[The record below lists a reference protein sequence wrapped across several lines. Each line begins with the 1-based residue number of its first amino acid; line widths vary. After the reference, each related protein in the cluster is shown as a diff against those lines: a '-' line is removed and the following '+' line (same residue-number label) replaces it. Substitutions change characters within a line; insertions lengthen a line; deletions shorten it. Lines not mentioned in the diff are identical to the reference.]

1 MTDLITYD
9 DFAKLDIVTAKV
21 LTAEV
26 VEGADR
32 LLKLTVDAGEE
43 YGERTIVSGIREW
56 YPPEEMVGRTVIYL
70 ANLEPRVI
78 RGVES
83 QGMLLAAGDP
93 PALLTVEQ
101 SSNLALGSKVR

>member
-1 MTDLITYD
+1 MKNSITYD
-9 DFAKLDIVTAKV
+9 DFLKLDIVTAKV

-56 YPPEEMVGRTVIYL
+56 YPPEDMVGRTVIYL

-93 PALLTVEQ
+93 PLLLTAEQ
-101 SSNLALGSKVR
+101 SSDEAMGSKVR